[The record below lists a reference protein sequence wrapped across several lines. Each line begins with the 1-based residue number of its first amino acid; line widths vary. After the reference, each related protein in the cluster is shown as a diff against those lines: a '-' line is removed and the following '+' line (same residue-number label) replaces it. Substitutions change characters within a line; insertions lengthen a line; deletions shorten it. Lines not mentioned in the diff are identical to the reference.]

1 MKITVDQIKKLR
13 DATQAPVMECKR
25 ALEEAGGDPKKA
37 AKLLE
42 KWGVDWA
49 MKKSGRETS
58 QGQVFS
64 YIHAGG
70 KIGAMV
76 EILCETDFV
85 ARNSQFQKLGHEM
98 AMQVA
103 SMKPKTVDKLLSQE
117 YIRDP
122 KLKIKDLVS
131 QAVAKL
137 GENIV
142 IKRLVRFEMGEEE

>member
-1 MKITVDQIKKLR
+1 MVTIAQIKKLR
-13 DATQAPVMECKR
+13 EATGAPVMECKK
-25 ALEEAGGDPKKA
+25 ALEESSGDSKKA
-37 AKLLE
+37 AKLLK
-42 KWGVDWA
+42 KWGVA
-49 MKKSGRETS
+49 KAKKKAGRETP

-64 YIHAGG
+64 YIHFGG

-85 ARNSQFQKLGHEM
+85 AQNKVFQKLGHEI

-103 SMKPKTVDKLLSQE
+103 SMDPKNVKKLLGQE

-122 KLKIKDLVS
+122 KMKTQDLLN
-131 QAVAKL
+131 QAMAKL

-142 IKRLVRFEMGEEE
+142 IKRFERFEIGEE